1 MSDVPYSSYFT
12 CQETISIRGQDGRC
26 KFKACASVPFNKSSY
41 MKKFIQDRTLKDLKA
56 DYELWLHSIQETLE
70 NIKNRTSRR

>member
-1 MSDVPYSSYFT
+1 MSLTRPISHVRKPSRLGDRTADVSLRRVPQ
-12 CQETISIRGQDGRC
+12 C
-26 KFKACASVPFNKSSY
+26 PFNKSSY